1 MDRGTWQAIVQGVT
15 KNQTQLK
22 QLSMHRGQIKGADM
36 ISGKKH
42 KIMGTG
48 HQHLVSMLPGQAHRE
63 LG

>member
-36 ISGKKH
+36 ISGKN
-42 KIMGTG
+42 
-48 HQHLVSMLPGQAHRE
+48 A
-63 LG
+63 